1 MNDMSNRKTIAVIP
15 GDDAA
20 PEAVFP
26 TVDLLRKFDLEIDF
40 VFPPYGDSAVAL
52 HGSVFPEET
61 RHVIDRADATLFG
74 AGSSSST
81 PIVQY
86 LRWGKGTFAN
96 VRPARWVPGCKS
108 PLANPQDIDLVIL
121 RENLEDLALGIGGD
135 LEELFPLNLSS
146 KRAGRTLNEI
156 AEEFGSGK
164 YAVKVITEGG
174 TERITRYAFKL
185 ARQRKAEG
193 RRGKVTCGTKHNLI
207 PQPDG
212 LFLEVCTRIAEEYPD
227 IEYESWLIDDFGRR
241 LIATPQEMDV
251 VVLPSLYGD
260 IFSDAAGGLIGG
272 LGLCPSGCFGEEY
285 AYFEPIHGTAPDI
298 AGQNIINPTATIRTA
313 GMLLR
318 HIGYGETAERLEAA
332 IDSVYAAED
341 RLTPD
346 QGGKASTKT
355 FCQAVLERLQ

>member
-1 MNDMSNRKTIAVIP
+1 MSNRKTVVVIP

-20 PEAVFP
+20 PEAVYP
-26 TVDLLRKFDLEIDF
+26 TVELLRNLELEIDF
-40 VFPPYGDSAVAL
+40 EFPPYGDRATKS
-52 HGSVFPEET
+52 HGSSFPEET
-61 RHVIDRADATLFG
+61 RQAIDSADATLFG
-74 AGSSSST
+74 AGSSAST

-96 VRPARWVPGCKS
+96 VRPARWVPGCRS
-108 PLANPQDIDLVIL
+108 PLANPQDIDLLIL

-135 LEELFPLNLSS
+135 LEELFPLNLFSQ
-146 KRAGRTLNEI
+146 RAGRTLNEI

-174 TERITRYAFKL
+174 AERIARYAFEL
-185 ARQRKAEG
+185 ARERKRAG
-193 RRGKVTCGTKHNLI
+193 KRGKVTCGTKHNLI

-212 LFLEVCTRIAEEYPD
+212 LFLEVTNRVAEDYPD
-227 IEYESWLIDDFGRR
+227 IEYENWLIDDFARR
-241 LIATPQEMDV
+241 LIVEPQQMDV

-272 LGLCPSGCFGEEY
+272 LGLCPSGCFGEDY

-298 AGQNIINPTATIRTA
+298 AGQNITNPTATIRSA
-313 GMLLR
+313 GMMLR
-318 HIGYGETAERLEAA
+318 YLGYAESADCLEAA
-332 IDSVYAAED
+332 IEGVYAIED

-346 QGGKASTKT
+346 QGGNATT
-355 FCQAVLERLQ
+355 EEFCQAVLERLS